1 MNKPSNAIDLRTR
14 LRVVIFGTD
23 TPAGRS
29 FDIVLLVFILASV
42 VNLMLLSVASIN
54 ARAGPLLH
62 ALEWLFML
70 AFSVEYALRIYSA
83 RKRRAYIFSFYG
95 LIDLASILPVI
106 LGLIFPAAQ
115 YVIAI
120 RVLRVMRIFRVLKLV
135 RFANEA
141 NVLTVSFRHAQR
153 KVLIVVGV
161 LALTTTILGALM
173 YVVEGAAHG
182 FTSIPR
188 SIYWAI
194 VTMTT
199 VGYGDIAPA
208 TALGQFIAALA
219 VLLGYSML
227 VVTGGIITAEL
238 TNEIRASRQQRQCP
252 HCERSGHELDARY
265 CKFCGGDLAPTR
277 HTESDHEATRD
288 KLD

>member
-1 MNKPSNAIDLRTR
+1 MNKSTDAPDLRTR

-23 TPAGRS
+23 TRAGRA
-29 FDIVLLVFILASV
+29 FDIVLLVSILASV
-42 VNLMLLSVASIN
+42 ANLMLVSVASFY
-54 ARAGPLLH
+54 ARFGSLLH
-62 ALEWLFML
+62 ALEWAFTLV
-70 AFSVEYALRIYSA
+70 FSVEYALRIYAA
-83 RKRRAYIFSFYG
+83 RRRRAYIFSFYG
-95 LIDLASILPVI
+95 LIDLASILPLY
-106 LGLIFPAAQ
+106 LGLLFPAAQ

-141 NVLTVSFRHAQR
+141 NVLTISFRHAQR

-161 LALTTTILGALM
+161 LALTTTLLGALM

-208 TALGQFIAALA
+208 TATGQFIAALA

-227 VVTGGIITAEL
+227 AVTGGIITAEL
-238 TNEIRASRQQRQCP
+238 TNEIRTSRQQRQCP

-265 CKFCGGDLAPTR
+265 CKFCGGGLKPTLD
-277 HTESDHEATRD
+277 TASDHAARRD